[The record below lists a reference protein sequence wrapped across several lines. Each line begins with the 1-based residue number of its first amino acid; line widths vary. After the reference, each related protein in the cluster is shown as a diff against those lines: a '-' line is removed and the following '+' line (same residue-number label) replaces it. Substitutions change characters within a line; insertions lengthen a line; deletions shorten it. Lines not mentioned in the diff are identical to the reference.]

1 MAWTDERKPM
11 AKDEE
16 FASYFSARSTSLR
29 RLAFALCGDWY
40 LADDLVQHT
49 FLQLYRHWRRLQ
61 GETLDAYS
69 RRTLVNS
76 FLSHRRRYQREHVV
90 AEPPD
95 GVAPHADPAGGE
107 DIAAVLALLP
117 PRQRALVVLRHLE
130 DMSVADAAELLG
142 ITEGTV
148 KSQTARALE
157 KLRAALVPFARGRE

>member
-1 MAWTDERKPM
+1 M
-11 AKDEE
+11 AKDQE
-16 FASYFSARSTSLR
+16 FADYFAARSISLR
-29 RLAFALCGDWY
+29 RLAFALSGDWH

-49 FLQLYRHWRRLQ
+49 FLQLYRHWRRLEGQ
-61 GETLDAYS
+61 TLDAYS
-69 RRTLVNS
+69 RRTLVNA
-76 FLSHRRRYQREHVV
+76 FLSHRRRYRREHVV

-95 GVAPHADPAGGE
+95 GAAPDADPGGGE
-107 DIAAVLALLP
+107 DIAAALSVLP

-157 KLRAALVPFARGRE
+157 KLRESLAPFARGRH